1 LGRTA
6 GIGNPLDAPAM
17 AADVDAAARAA
28 AVVGVE
34 AVVAV
39 GDSLGQEDGALVRDD
54 KR

>member
-1 LGRTA
+1 M
-6 GIGNPLDAPAM
+6 GNPLDAPAM
-17 AADVDAAARAA
+17 AAEVDAAARAA

-39 GDSLGQEDGALVRDD
+39 GDSLGQDDRALVRDD